1 MKVGDMK
8 FIFLITVLCT
18 LGACASS
25 QQTKPDFSE
34 LRERSNRAHQS
45 HSEVIRPK
53 NKGRSTP
60 AKNSAR
66 ERRVKPKTKHRAA
79 SKYGVIRGEG
89 SGSTRHEAVVSAL
102 QTVSA
107 QVMSRVQ
114 GVTVTQDFEDDKES
128 TGSVEQRLKA
138 ETAFPYAE
146 LIRIVD
152 VQPSDIGFTVTA
164 ELDKGEAIDALSKGL
179 LEETLRFDREI
190 PRIEQALD
198 TRDYAVLLSRRYNP
212 SSFLKSRQLVERM
225 LTGLGA
231 EAPSKSVSKI
241 KRLAKRVAKVR
252 ASARLKLT
260 VRGKVSKTIRD
271 TARTVF
277 TEVLK
282 RRGCQMTSDN
292 QAGPETVDVQLR
304 LKTRDHE
311 EFDAQW
317 VYLGFELKA
326 TTRAQRQVVASVN
339 GMPEF
344 AHGGGL
350 GKAQAEQ
357 AVLKELGVRLKQK
370 PELFDE
376 LVCAES
382 F

>member
-8 FIFLITVLCT
+8 LFLLITALCT

-34 LRERSNRAHQS
+34 LRERSNRAHQG
-45 HSEVIRPK
+45 HRDVIAPK
-53 NKGRSTP
+53 P
-60 AKNSAR
+60 R
-66 ERRVKPKTKHRAA
+66 ERSVPTKSESRKGAELKTKAV
-79 SKYGVIRGEG
+79 SKYGVVRGEG

-102 QTVSA
+102 QAVSA

-114 GVTVTQDFEDDKES
+114 GVTVTQDFENDKES

-152 VQPSDIGFTVTA
+152 VRRSGADFSVTA

-179 LEETLRFDREI
+179 LQESRRFEREV

-198 TRDYAVLLSRRYNP
+198 SRDYAVLLSRRYNP

-231 EAPSKSVSKI
+231 EAPSKSVLKI
-241 KRLAKRVAKVR
+241 KRLATRVAKVR
-252 ASARLKLT
+252 SSARLKLT
-260 VRGKVSKTIRD
+260 VRGKVSKTVRD

-282 RRGCQMTSDN
+282 RRGCQMTSGRE
-292 QAGPETVDVQLR
+292 AGPETVDVRLR

-317 VYLGFELKA
+317 VYLGFELQA
-326 TTRAQRQVVASVN
+326 TTRAQQQVVVSVN

-344 AHGGGL
+344 VHGGGM
-350 GKAQAEQ
+350 GRAQAEQ
-357 AVLKELGVRLKQK
+357 AALKELVIRLKQK

-376 LVCAES
+376 LICAES